1 MALSGQGRTG
11 VLFRRCPPR
20 LLGYLR
26 GTPSFFAG
34 QDAPFG
40 FLGLLSSRS
49 IVSLPQI
56 ALGLGM
62 PLVGPALLVRRR
74 DIDLALFSC
83 GTLLPLLVSQCD
95 SMPRY
100 ALAALPAWVV
110 LGTVLAQ
117 SRHRRPLLF
126 ASVLVMALQTF
137 MVVAGRT
144 VP

>member
-40 FLGLLSSRS
+40 FPGLLSSRS
-49 IVSLPQI
+49 IVILPQI

-62 PLVGPALLVRRR
+62 PLVGLALLVRRR
-74 DIDLALFSC
+74 DIDLAFSSC

-117 SRHRRPLLF
+117 SRHRRSPLF
-126 ASVLVMALQTF
+126 ASVLVMAFQTF
-137 MVVAGRT
+137 MVVAGRA